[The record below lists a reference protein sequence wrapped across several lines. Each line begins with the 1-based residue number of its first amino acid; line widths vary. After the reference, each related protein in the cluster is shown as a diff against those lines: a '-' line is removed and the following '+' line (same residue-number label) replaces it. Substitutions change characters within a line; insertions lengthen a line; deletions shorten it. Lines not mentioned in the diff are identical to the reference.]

1 MMTMALS
8 TSIPIATINAPRE
21 MRCSVVPHTNNIGKE
36 RAMVSISPKPMMTPL
51 RNPMV
56 KTSTRITI
64 STDSTRLTMK
74 ELTASSTLSG
84 WKKIFSV
91 AMPAGIRCI
100 TSASRRSTSLPT
112 SGTMASASMA
122 TQMANAGLPSTK
134 KPFRWGV
141 E

>member
-8 TSIPIATINAPRE
+8 TSMPIATMNAPRE
-21 MRCSVVPHTNNIGKE
+21 MRCNVVPHTNNIGKE

-64 STDSTRLTMK
+64 STDSARLTMK

-91 AMPAGIRCI
+91 CMPAGIRSI
-100 TSASRRSTSLPT
+100 TSARRRSTSLPT
-112 SGTMASASMA
+112 SGTMASCSMA
-122 TQMANAGLPSTK
+122 RQMASAGRPSTK
-134 KPFRWGV
+134 KPLRCGSA
-141 E
+141 